1 MTVCIIAQSVSTSYE
16 RSKSMYLS
24 EIGLEKAEKGLQ
36 HIFDI
41 EDEKVRKNIKDR
53 RTNAADK
60 RKIKIELVYEPSSD
74 RDFVTISYSIKSDL
88 AQIQG
93 GAIQVELLENGEERP
108 AITENRIN
116 GQVDYRDLAVDEDG
130 VVQEGV

>member
-1 MTVCIIAQSVSTSYE
+1 
-16 RSKSMYLS
+16 MYLS

-116 GQVDYRDLAVDEDG
+116 GQVDYRDLAVDEDC
-130 VVQEGV
+130 VVQGEKDHED

>member
-1 MTVCIIAQSVSTSYE
+1 MCIIAQSVSTSYE

-60 RKIKIELVYEPSSD
+60 RKIKIELVYEP
-74 RDFVTISYSIKSDL
+74 
-88 AQIQG
+88 
-93 GAIQVELLENGEERP
+93 
-108 AITENRIN
+108 
-116 GQVDYRDLAVDEDG
+116 
-130 VVQEGV
+130 